1 MQVNL
6 YDVIDAL
13 ENNIEGNE
21 WFYYIPEQK
30 IIGRNSE
37 GFYGEGIAAEL
48 PMKDV
53 IALPDHR
60 AVNDYGNMERFIEY
74 EVKGE
79 AQEWLRN
86 SIRGRGAFRRFR
98 GTLERFLLT
107 DDWYDYLFECHRN
120 TAIDWCE
127 ANGIVYTEK
136 EPQEPEEDD
145 YDYDDD
151 EYEEEPRPV
160 RPQTIV
166 RTEPLRIVQITE
178 QNLLNIVFPAA
189 KFAVFKA
196 ALSGRKIKEDTD
208 QAEEHLHE
216 VLDDGK
222 AVFAVSD
229 RGRFVAYSVLSLDR
243 SGITVEEL
251 YTVESFRRRTA
262 ATMLLKKAEQLAEE
276 EQVPGVRFLIQPQN
290 KEMTA
295 FLAANGYRTLKHI
308 EIVKDHGAD
317 QRITVGDTEYYSF

>member
-21 WFYYIPEQK
+21 WYYYIPAQK
-30 IIGRNSE
+30 IIGRNSD
-37 GFYGEGIAAEL
+37 GFYGEGIAKEL

-107 DDWYDYLFECHRN
+107 EDWYDYMFECHRN

-127 ANGIVYTEK
+127 QNGIVYTE
-136 EPQEPEEDD
+136 EEPEEPEDD
-145 YDYDDD
+145 YYDED
-151 EYEEEPRPV
+151 EAYDEEPQPAPR
-160 RPQTIV
+160 QTIV
-166 RTEPLRIVQITE
+166 RTEPLRVVQVTE

-189 KFAVFKA
+189 KFAVFRA
-196 ALSGRKIKEDTD
+196 ALTGEKIKEDTD
-208 QAEEHLHE
+208 LAEEHLHE
-216 VLDDGK
+216 VLNDGK
-222 AVFAVSD
+222 AVYAVSD
-229 RGRFVAYSVLSLDR
+229 RGRFVAYCVLSLDR

-251 YTVESFRRRTA
+251 YTIESFRRRTA
-262 ATMLLKKAEQLAEE
+262 ATLLLKKAEELAAEE
-276 EQVPGVRFLIQPQN
+276 EVSGVRFLILPQN
-290 KEMTA
+290 REMAA

-308 EIVKDHGAD
+308 EIVKDSGSER
-317 QRITVGDTEYYSF
+317 RISVGDREYHSF

>member
-30 IIGRNSE
+30 IIGRNSG
-37 GFYGEGIAAEL
+37 GFYGDGIAEEL

-127 ANGIVYTEK
+127 QNGIVYTEE
-136 EPQEPEEDD
+136 EPQEPEDDYYEDD
-145 YDYDDD
+145 DDYA
-151 EYEEEPRPV
+151 EEPQPA
-160 RPQTIV
+160 PGQNIV
-166 RTEPLRIVQITE
+166 RTEPLRVVRVTE
-178 QNLLNIVFPAA
+178 QNLLSIVFPAA
-189 KFAVFKA
+189 KFAVFTA
-196 ALSGRKIKEDTD
+196 ALCGERVKEDTD
-208 QAEEHLHE
+208 DAEEHLRE
-216 VLDDGK
+216 TLDSGK

-229 RGRFVAYSVLSLDR
+229 RGRFVAYCVLSLDS

-251 YTVESFRRRTA
+251 YTIESFRRRTA
-262 ATMLLKKAEQLAEE
+262 ATLLLKKAEELAEE
-276 EQVPGVRFLIQPQN
+276 EEVPGVRFLIMPQN
-290 KEMTA
+290 TEMSA
-295 FLAANGYRTLKHI
+295 FLAANGYHTLKRI
-308 EIVKDHGAD
+308 EIVKDSGSER
-317 QRITVGDTEYYSF
+317 RISVGDREYHSF